1 MTVITTLYIS
11 YSWLLYF
18 VTKLYL
24 LISLTCF
31 FPPLT
36 PSPLETNHLFILHI
50 DDSVSLLY
58 LFICFLGPTCKQNNI
73 VFVFL
78 LWLISVSIILSRS
91 IMLLQMAR
99 FLSFFYSIQYMHI
112 YYIFFIYSSI
122 SWHLGSSISYL
133 CK

>member
-99 FLSFFYSIQYMHI
+99 FLSFLFHTVYAYILHLLYLFVYQLTLRFVHI
-112 YYIFFIYSSI
+112 
-122 SWHLGSSISYL
+122 LPL
-133 CK
+133 